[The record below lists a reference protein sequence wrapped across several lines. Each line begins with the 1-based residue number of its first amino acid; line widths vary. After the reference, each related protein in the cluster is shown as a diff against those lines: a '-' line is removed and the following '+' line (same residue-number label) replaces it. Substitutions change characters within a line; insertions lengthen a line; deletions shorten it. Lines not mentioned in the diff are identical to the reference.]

1 MRNFGPMLYWYQYV
15 QYQVKA
21 FWGQAT
27 LLQLEFNQ
35 LKIFAQCF
43 DYSVP
48 DIIKRNQK
56 RNKK

>member
-1 MRNFGPMLYWYQYV
+1 MRNFGPVLYWYQYV
-15 QYQVKA
+15 QYQIKA

-43 DYSVP
+43 NYSVP
-48 DIIKRNQK
+48 DIIKINQ
-56 RNKK
+56 